1 MSKDEEQWAAQ
12 RARSLPIHL
21 RKKAPADAMAKGTRS
36 LRRADSALAQ
46 MFCAIDASLHTD
58 TEKHKECPEPWID
71 PHLVPPGPLAL
82 ERLNPWFEAY
92 ERHVETMRRGY
103 SQELWLNSM
112 AEQRALL
119 VDGGNVVEPDEALLA
134 RACGLYEAIYR
145 SRIQKKCGRCAKC
158 VRLEERNERKSA
170 YKFVWEVAGD
180 LLDFVKERARR
191 REKQMAMPVEARRA
205 PEAVD
210 SDRFDLLM
218 RPRKGRRAA
227 HPRDC
232 VRNGDD
238 DEEEEEDFLR

>member
-1 MSKDEEQWAAQ
+1 M
-12 RARSLPIHL
+12 
-21 RKKAPADAMAKGTRS
+21 
-36 LRRADSALAQ
+36 
-46 MFCAIDASLHTD
+46 
-58 TEKHKECPEPWID
+58 
-71 PHLVPPGPLAL
+71 
-82 ERLNPWFEAY
+82 
-92 ERHVETMRRGY
+92 
-103 SQELWLNSM
+103 
-112 AEQRALL
+112 L

-238 DEEEEEDFLR
+238 DDEEEEDFLR